1 MQLGIA
7 EESDASEADGTRAA
21 AAAAAQQ
28 QRDDDDDDNNDD
40 DEEGRGGGAGSG
52 SSSEEGAATG
62 VVDDDSRDADGDGD
76 YDGDDGG
83 DDNTNSMKKFCAD
96 FEVTA
101 RERLDAL
108 SEHRRGVEAEGAEEE
123 GDVDKD
129 YGIVYSDEES
139 GGHDGER
146 ETDDA
151 PFVAP
156 DDHDG
161 DGNDNDKDNDAD
173 EDHREAKREEF
184 RRRHRAHC
192 ADLDRRRAK
201 ATATAVVDDASSCA
215 GGDDDGDG
223 ASRGAD
229 SSRGGADASGG
240 GIAFRQLLLFAE
252 GVDKKVHTQQAWAKV
267 QKGGMSLCLGDI
279 VTSGDA
285 RGQCMVVAIVSDKL
299 TARLIVSPA
308 TLPNDLYVIGITAGL
323 CVVSSHNEKV
333 PEIHQLWLTRGVA
346 SLTKVSNNARRVCIM
361 LTSDVP
367 VSPCLIRCQI

>member
-7 EESDASEADGTRAA
+7 EESDASEADGTRTA

-28 QRDDDDDDNNDD
+28 KRDDDDDDDD
-40 DEEGRGGGAGSG
+40 DDDGEEGRGGGAGSG

-62 VVDDDSRDADGDGD
+62 VVDDASRGADVDGD
-76 YDGDDGG
+76 YGGADG

-96 FEVTA
+96 YEVTA

-108 SEHRRGVEAEGAEEE
+108 SEHRRRAEAEGAEE
-123 GDVDKD
+123 GDADKD
-129 YGIVYSDEES
+129 DGIVYSDEES
-139 GGHDGER
+139 DGHDGEQ

-156 DDHDG
+156 EDDHDG
-161 DGNDNDKDNDAD
+161 DGNANDKDNDAD

-184 RRRHRAHC
+184 RRRQRAHC
-192 ADLDRRRAK
+192 ADLDRRRAT
-201 ATATAVVDDASSCA
+201 ATATAVADDASSCA

-223 ASRGAD
+223 ASRGAG

-252 GVDKKVHTQQAWAKV
+252 GADKKVHTQQAWAKV
-267 QKGGMSLCLGDI
+267 QKGGISLCLGGI

-299 TARLIVSPA
+299 TARLIVSSA
-308 TLPNDLYVIGITAGL
+308 TLPNDLYDAIGITAGL

-333 PEIHQLWLTRGVA
+333 PEIHRPWLTRGVA
-346 SLTKVSNNARRVCIM
+346 KLSEVGNNARRVCIM
-361 LTSDVP
+361 LN
-367 VSPCLIRCQI
+367 Q